1 MHNPSGFCGMS
12 SVSKS
17 DLAFTI
23 AASRLSATIEMRS
36 KVACASSL
44 GLVRKNSMVKF
55 ITRLLSALRQVYHG
69 KEGLGVD
76 LIDRRLCRICKA
88 ANILLNLR
96 RRHID
101 KSQRAMVGG
110 RIANLEDSRRQ
121 NGAFFHASAGTA
133 APHAVAIERSV
144 QVIATV
150 FPLRA
155 LTCDLAMIGAVF
167 TLKSASAERSPLIP
181 TP

>member
-1 MHNPSGFCGMS
+1 MRNPSGFYGMS

-17 DLAFTI
+17 DLAFSI

-36 KVACASSL
+36 KGACASSL
-44 GLVRKNSMVKF
+44 GLLRKNSMVKF
-55 ITRLLSALRQVYHG
+55 ITRLLTAFWQVYHG
-69 KEGLGVD
+69 KGGLGVD

-96 RRHID
+96 RHHID

-110 RIANLEDSRRQ
+110 RIANLEDTDVKPA
-121 NGAFFHASAGTA
+121 NWPVFHASAGA
-133 APHAVAIERSV
+133 AARPAVAIERSV

-150 FPLRA
+150 SPLRA
-155 LTCDLAMIGAVF
+155 LTCDLARFG
-167 TLKSASAERSPLIP
+167 LQ
-181 TP
+181 